1 MGFPLYT
8 EAHTSCVAPCEFSV
22 GSKRRHSDD
31 SCQDGSS
38 LRFADVPKTEV
49 WSLRDVIFTDHV
61 TNVKVGSVVKLDG
74 NYVAVHYPALSA
86 DELSTANLD
95 NCRLLRKDE
104 LVVHKYLYSVYK
116 INIHV

>member
-1 MGFPLYT
+1 MSVYFG
-8 EAHTSCVAPCEFSV
+8 V

-38 LRFADVPKTEV
+38 SRFAEVPKSEV
-49 WSLRDVIFTDHV
+49 WSLRDIIFTDHV

-104 LVVHKYLYSVYK
+104 LVVH
-116 INIHV
+116 I

>member
-1 MGFPLYT
+1 MYT
-8 EAHTSCVAPCEFSV
+8 I

-31 SCQDGSS
+31 SCQDG
-38 LRFADVPKTEV
+38 RFSQTPKSET

-74 NYVAVHYPALSA
+74 NYVAVHYPALSP
-86 DELSTANLD
+86 DELSGANLD

-104 LVVHKYLYSVYK
+104 LVVHA
-116 INIHV
+116 